1 MQDDSSVWN
10 NIFKREGTVFEQL
23 HEDMPR
29 LVEMLKQRRARTILD
44 LGCGTGRHTLYLSQQ
59 GFTIHGLDSAPTGL
73 AQTHQRLQ
81 AAHLNAHLLQH
92 DIFTGLP
99 FGNTFFDAIISIQV
113 IHHARLTQIR
123 SLAAEMI
130 RTLKPNGLLFVTVP
144 RLQNQGTSFQSIE
157 PGTLIPLD
165 GREAGLPHHY
175 FTEAELRH
183 LFPRSTITDLHLDL
197 DQHYCLTAVK
207 Q

>member
-1 MQDDSSVWN
+1 MQDNSTVWN
-10 NIFKREGTVFEQL
+10 AIFEREGTVFEQL
-23 HEDMPR
+23 HEDMPA
-29 LVEMLKQRRARTILD
+29 LAEKLKQRGAHTILD
-44 LGCGTGRHTLYLSQQ
+44 LGCGTGRHTLYFSQQ
-59 GFTIHGLDSAPTGL
+59 GLTVYGLDSAPTGL

-81 AAHLNAHLLQH
+81 AANLNAHLLQH

-113 IHHARLTQIR
+113 IHHARLAEIR
-123 SLAAEMI
+123 FLATEMLRI
-130 RTLKPNGLLFVTVP
+130 LKPNGLLFVTVP
-144 RLQNQGTSFQSIE
+144 QLQNQGTNFQPVE
-157 PGTLIPLD
+157 PGTFIPLD

-175 FTEAELRH
+175 FTEEELRH
-183 LFPRSTITDLHLDL
+183 LFPHCTITDLHLDR